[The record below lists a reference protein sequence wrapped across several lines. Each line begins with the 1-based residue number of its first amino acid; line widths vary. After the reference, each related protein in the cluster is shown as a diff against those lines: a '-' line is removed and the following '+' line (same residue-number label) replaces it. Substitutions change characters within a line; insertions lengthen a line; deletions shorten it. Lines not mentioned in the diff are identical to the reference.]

1 MSEKDKGFKFKRLFF
16 RDADQDA
23 PEAKQDQNSP
33 PAGNPIQTDYIT
45 GSKLQVSDG
54 VQGQQLVEDFV
65 QRLQNLINQN
75 NQTGFD
81 FLEFTESLFE
91 EKQNPNAEIYKT
103 VFRIAQKMDKS
114 LTPSRLIDSAMFY
127 KDLVQRTAD
136 SEIHKGESKKHELQ
150 AEKDNEKNNLDSSLK
165 NTRTKIQQLTKQIQ
179 ELQNQEVALNNQLMA
194 IDQNYQGKFIDID
207 RKINAIRN
215 AKEQV
220 IVSIVDIEAGIK
232 SNLTSNK

>member
-1 MSEKDKGFKFKRLFF
+1 MAEKDKGFKFKHLFI
-16 RDADQDA
+16 RDTETGTQEKKVQKPEPGNNSIQNVYNTNTIPNA
-23 PEAKQDQNSP
+23 PV
-33 PAGNPIQTDYIT
+33 GIQEQ
-45 GSKLQVSDG
+45 S
-54 VQGQQLVEDFV
+54 LVEDFV

-75 NQTGFD
+75 NQAGFD

-91 EKQNPNAEIYKT
+91 EKQNPNEEVYKT

-114 LTPSRLIDSAMFY
+114 LTPSRLLDSAMYY

-136 SEIHKGESKKHELQ
+136 TEINKGESKKQEIQ
-150 AEKDNEKNNLDSSLK
+150 VEKDTEKTNLDNNLKS
-165 NTRTKIQQLTKQIQ
+165 TRTKIQQLTKQIQ
-179 ELQNQEVALNNQLMA
+179 ELQNQDVALSNQLMA
-194 IDQNYQGKFIDID
+194 IDQKYQSQFIDID

-232 SNLTSNK
+232 SNLS